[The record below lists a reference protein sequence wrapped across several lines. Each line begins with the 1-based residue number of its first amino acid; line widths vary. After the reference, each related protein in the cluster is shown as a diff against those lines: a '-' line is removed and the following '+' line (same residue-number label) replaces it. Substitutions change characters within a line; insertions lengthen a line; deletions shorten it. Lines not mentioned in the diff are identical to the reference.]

1 MERMSTLDAGFFFAE
16 HDNVPM
22 HIGSVAV
29 FEGPMPSYGD
39 VVRLF
44 ESKLPQVP
52 RYRQVVRTM
61 PLQIFRPVWADDV
74 HFEIGYHVRHAAVPA
89 PGGAAEIRDLA
100 ARLFAQRLDRSRPLW
115 EEWLLE
121 GLEGGSWAIISK
133 VHHAMVDGVG
143 GTDLMTLV
151 FDQSPDAPR
160 LEPADWEPQPP
171 QSLLGMIADGVVD
184 ALSWPLRQLNNSP
197 DVLRL
202 MRAPDELRG
211 FSRGLAS
218 SARRLAEPSAGFL
231 NGNIGPHRRWAW
243 ATASL
248 GDVRSIRAKH
258 GGTVN
263 DVLLT
268 AITRAYR
275 DLLEARGSLDDGL
288 VVRSLVPVSV
298 RDSDQRGDI
307 TNRVSAVLVN
317 LPVGEQDPLRRL
329 ALVRK
334 QMDSI
339 KDSSQAVSAEIL
351 TGMLGFAAPMLLALG
366 SRAAFS
372 APQPLVQTVT
382 TNVPGP
388 RVPLYLLGRRM
399 EAAYPY
405 VPIGSSLR
413 TGVAIF
419 SYLDTISFGITADY
433 DAMPDLTILT
443 EGIGRGLAELDAQP
457 VKAKPGPGPARKP
470 ATGGKAAAGGKAA
483 GGKARAAKKPRRTS
497 KPGPAKKPAA
507 AKAAGPAA
515 AKAAGAKAAGAKAAG
530 AARKPGAAAK
540 SRAAKTARAAGQA
553 ESAGAP

>member
-1 MERMSTLDAGFFFAE
+1 MERMSTLDAGFFFVE

-29 FEGPMPSYGD
+29 FEGPMPAYGD

-52 RYRQVVRTM
+52 RYRQVVKTA
-61 PLQIFRPVWADDV
+61 PLQLFRPMWTDDV
-74 HFEIGYHVRHAAVPA
+74 HFEVSYHVRHAAVPA
-89 PGGAAEIRDLA
+89 PGGAAELRSLA
-100 ARLFAQRLDRSRPLW
+100 ARLFVQRLDRARPLW

-121 GLEGGSWAIISK
+121 GLEGGRWAIISK

-151 FDQSPDAPR
+151 FDQTRDAVR
-160 LEPADWEPQPP
+160 LEPAEWQPEPSQT
-171 QSLLGMIADGVVD
+171 LAGMIADGVRD
-184 ALSWPLRQLNNSP
+184 ALGWPLRQLTGSP

-202 MRAPDELRG
+202 LRTPAELRG
-211 FSRGLAS
+211 FGRGLAG

-231 NGNIGPHRRWAW
+231 NGAIGPHRRWGW
-243 ATASL
+243 TTASL
-248 GDVRSIRAKH
+248 GDIKKIRVKH

-275 DLLEARGSLDDGL
+275 DLLEARGDLAGGL

-298 RDSDQRGDI
+298 RGEDQHGEI

-317 LPVGEQDPLRRL
+317 LPVGEPDPLRRL
-329 ALVRK
+329 TLVRQ
-334 QMDSI
+334 QMDSV
-339 KDSSQAVSAEIL
+339 KHSSQAVSAEIL

-388 RVPLYLLGRRM
+388 RAPLYLLGRRM

-405 VPIGSSLR
+405 VPIGNSLR

-433 DAMPDLTILT
+433 DAVPDLEIVID
-443 EGIGRGLAELDAQP
+443 GIGRGLAELAGQP
-457 VKAKPGPGPARKP
+457 ASVAPASVAP
-470 ATGGKAAAGGKAA
+470 ASAAPASAAPASAAPAGKAQAGPKSP
-483 GGKARAAKKPRRTS
+483 AAKKPRPTA
-497 KPGPAKKPAA
+497 KPGTAKP
-507 AKAAGPAA
+507 
-515 AKAAGAKAAGAKAAG
+515 AG
-530 AARKPGAAAK
+530 AARKPGTAK
-540 SRAAKTARAAGQA
+540 PTGRAKGPRTAK
-553 ESAGAP
+553 